1 MRNKVYDNYLTTHP
15 FYSSNPLNL
24 EGSFRFFKT
33 NYLKFL
39 PVNKT
44 ARILDIGSG
53 LGHFLAY
60 AKSNNYKNF
69 LGVDISKEQIDH
81 CRKNITKK
89 VQLINNLNS
98 FLKENK
104 NSFDFILMN
113 DVIEHVQKEEI
124 IETLSLVLTSLK
136 KDGKVLIRTVNLKN
150 RWGMAVRYMD
160 FTHTVGFTEESIR
173 QVMLIAGFKNV
184 SLASEIHPTYD
195 LKSFIRISL
204 KRLFEFIYRLEY
216 IASFGAFNPMLS
228 NMLIAVGTKSNH
240 DGE

>member
-1 MRNKVYDNYLTTHP
+1 MENKVYNNYLTTHP

-24 EGSFRFFKT
+24 EGSFRFFHA

-39 PVNKT
+39 PVDKT
-44 ARILDIGSG
+44 ARILDIGCG
-53 LGHFLAY
+53 IGHFLAY
-60 AKSNNYKNF
+60 VKNNNYNNF
-69 LGVDISKEQIDH
+69 LGVDIGKEQIDH
-81 CRKNITKK
+81 CGKHITKN
-89 VQLINNLNS
+89 VRLINNLNA

-113 DVIEHVQKEEI
+113 DVIEHIEKEEI
-124 IETLSLVLTSLK
+124 IDPLSFVRTSLK
-136 KDGKVLIRTVNLKN
+136 KNGVVVIRTVNLKN

-173 QVMLIAGFKNV
+173 QVMLTAGFKNV
-184 SLASEIHPTYD
+184 SLVSEIHPIYD
-195 LKSFIRISL
+195 TKSFIRIFL

-228 NMLIAVGTKSNH
+228 NMLITVGTKSNH
-240 DGE
+240 DEK

>member
-1 MRNKVYDNYLTTHP
+1 MKNKVYNNYLTTHP
-15 FYSSNPLNL
+15 FYSCNRLNSD
-24 EGSFRFFKT
+24 GSFRFFHA
-33 NYLKFL
+33 NYLQFL

-44 ARILDIGSG
+44 ARILDIGCG
-53 LGHFLAY
+53 LGHFLEY
-60 AKSNNYKNF
+60 MKSNDYNNF
-69 LGVDISKEQIDH
+69 LGVDIAKEQIDH
-81 CRKNITKK
+81 CRKHVTRS
-89 VQLINNLNS
+89 VQLINNLNA

-124 IETLSLVLTSLK
+124 IETLSLVLASLK

-160 FTHTVGFTEESIR
+160 FTHTTGFTEESIK
-173 QVMLIAGFKNV
+173 QAMLTAGFKNV
-184 SLASEIHPTYD
+184 SLVSEIHPIYD
-195 LKSFIRISL
+195 IKSFVRIFL

-228 NMLIAVGTKSNH
+228 NMLIAVGTKSKH
-240 DGE
+240 DEK